1 MNPFTLSN
9 CGHDVSQPIPAMDFY
24 SPINSLSIKY
34 DIAARLSV
42 ERLVS
47 PRPSISFH
55 WALTQGA
62 VFGLV
67 FSGFTFDYQEDIKQ
81 TASGGF
87 RDRRLSLQ
95 SDYNPRERCKRL
107 SSRTLW
113 LGAATA
119 AVALFVGG
127 VTMLVLPEDKPRAG
141 VSLMVSSVVAF
152 LFVVTRAAA
161 ARRENRLNAIES
173 RFKELKTEISARRI
187 DVEDKR
193 WEIIHGNRLVKIR
206 CESACALAGRAI
218 KEIARFRSSFPD
230 DVLVQF
236 DDISTWFAVLM
247 HLRLSAPSQEER
259 KVSDMP
265 LQNSTFENV
274 AAASVAACA
283 KLRELL

>member
-1 MNPFTLSN
+1 M
-9 CGHDVSQPIPAMDFY
+9 
-24 SPINSLSIKY
+24 
-34 DIAARLSV
+34 
-42 ERLVS
+42 
-47 PRPSISFH
+47 
-55 WALTQGA
+55 
-62 VFGLV
+62 
-67 FSGFTFDYQEDIKQ
+67 
-81 TASGGF
+81 
-87 RDRRLSLQ
+87 
-95 SDYNPRERCKRL
+95 

-152 LFVVTRAAA
+152 LFVVNRAAA

-173 RFKELKTEISARRI
+173 RFKELPTDISARRI
-187 DVEDKR
+187 DAEDKR

-218 KEIARFRSSFPD
+218 KEISRFESSFPD

-236 DDISTWFAVLM
+236 DDISAWFAVLM
-247 HLRLSAPSQEER
+247 HLRLRAPSQGEP
-259 KVSDMP
+259 KVPDMP
-265 LQNSTFENV
+265 LHNPTFENV